1 MIIFNRDQERIIN
14 EALDH
19 INNSSELTY
28 QFSGAAGTGKSVVL
42 NEIIRRSGFRRE
54 EIAPMSY
61 IGQAVCVMRLK
72 GLVNARTEHSWL
84 YDPVEEDVLDKNG
97 KKVYDSYYGAP
108 VKKLSFVPVDP
119 DNFRQMES
127 LFRYATSKDEIEI
140 LSYGNTQNT
149 KDGKYT
155 CVVATNDGIYE
166 SKGYNNP
173 TLGYA
178 ENILKMYGTVDTDLS
193 EYDRDEN

>member
-1 MIIFNRDQERIIN
+1 MQDLKTLLMQEVGLAVDPTGNIIDQDTMQTVRFRN
-14 EALDH
+14 KTLKNDK
-19 INNSSELTY
+19 T
-28 QFSGAAGTGKSVVL
+28 K
-42 NEIIRRSGFRRE
+42 GFRHND
-54 EIAPMSY
+54 I
-61 IGQAVCVMRLK
+61 VF
-72 GLVNARTEHSWL
+72 
-84 YDPVEEDVLDKNG
+84 DPQN
-97 KKVYDSYYGAP
+97 
-108 VKKLSFVPVDP
+108 
-119 DNFRQMES
+119 NIRQMES